1 MPCRDYET
9 QWASNSSDYEI
20 RKLKASADKLA
31 RIACRALDALT
42 EAGKADF
49 LLLKDDET
57 REWWVAHQEADRRA
71 REQAE
76 AKLRREELKAQALS
90 KLTQE
95 EREALGIKPRATFKA
110 ESNFRK
116 RTA

>member
-1 MPCRDYET
+1 MPCRDYES
-9 QWASNSSDYEI
+9 QWASNSDDYEI

-31 RIACRALDALT
+31 RIACRAMEALT
-42 EAGKADF
+42 EAGQADF

-57 REWWVAHQEADRRA
+57 REWWVAHQAADRRA

-76 AKLRREELKAQALS
+76 AKIRREELKAAALA

-95 EREALGIKPRATFKA
+95 EREALGIKGVK
-110 ESNFRK
+110 SNFRK
-116 RTA
+116 QTA

>member
-1 MPCRDYET
+1 MPCQSYESNWASDSNDYEV
-9 QWASNSSDYEI
+9 
-20 RKLKASADKLA
+20 RKIKREADRLA
-31 RIACRALDALT
+31 RIACRAMEALT
-42 EAGKADF
+42 EAGQADF

-57 REWWVAHQEADRRA
+57 REWWTAHQEADRRA

-76 AKLRREELKAQALS
+76 AKLRREELKAAALA

-95 EREALGIKPRATFKA
+95 EREALGIRVVKRF
-110 ESNFRK
+110 FRK

>member
-1 MPCRDYET
+1 MPCQSYDT
-9 QWASNSSDYEI
+9 QWASNSNDYEI
-20 RKLKASADKLA
+20 RKLKTEADRLA
-31 RIACRALDALT
+31 RIACRAMDALT

-57 REWWVAHQEADRRA
+57 REWWVAHQAADRRA

-76 AKLRREELKAQALS
+76 AKLRREELKARALN

-95 EREALGIKPRATFKA
+95 EREALGIKGVKSAQ
-110 ESNFRK
+110 RK
-116 RTA
+116 QGI

>member
-1 MPCRDYET
+1 MPCQSYDT
-9 QWASNSSDYEI
+9 AWAANSNDYEI
-20 RKLKASADKLA
+20 RKLKTEADKLA

-42 EAGKADF
+42 EAGQADF

-57 REWWVAHQEADRRA
+57 REWWVAHQEADRKA
-71 REQAE
+71 REKEE
-76 AKLRREELKAQALS
+76 ARIRREELKAAALS

>member
-9 QWASNSSDYEI
+9 QWALNSSDYEI
-20 RKLKASADKLA
+20 RKLKAGADKLA
-31 RIACRALDALT
+31 RIACRAMDALT
-42 EAGKADF
+42 ESGKADF

-57 REWWVAHQEADRRA
+57 REWWVAHQEADRKA

-76 AKLRREELKAQALS
+76 AKIRREELKAAALA

-95 EREALGIKPRATFKA
+95 EREALGIKGVK
-110 ESNFRK
+110 SGFRK
-116 RTA
+116 RTTEWST